1 MEVLMTNE
9 RMARW
14 LGPLA
19 LGWTVS
25 IIIGFFI
32 LSTNTPGQNA
42 PAAEV
47 VSYYRAHGTRETWTL
62 YIIGVGLVL
71 LTFYLAGLRTAL
83 RDANESHSWL
93 ATTAFAGGLVL
104 VSGFAL
110 TGMNH
115 FALIEAAR
123 NNRTTLAGDLNFV
136 DNITPV
142 PMILGVA
149 VLAAATAAAILT
161 SQALPRWLGAV
172 GLVMAAVCL
181 LGPAS
186 FIAFLA
192 TPIFLTVLGFVIG
205 TQSMAHA
212 EAGEET
218 PRRTMGHRM
227 TLRHHH

>member
-1 MEVLMTNE
+1 MEVLMSNE

-25 IIIGFFI
+25 LIIGFFI
-32 LSTNTPGQNA
+32 LSSNPPGQNA
-42 PAAEV
+42 SAADV
-47 VSYYRAHGTRETWTL
+47 VSYYRAHGTRETWTM
-62 YIIGVGLVL
+62 YIIGAGLVL
-71 LTFYLAGLRTAL
+71 LTFYIAGLRTVL

-93 ATTAFAGGLVL
+93 ATTVFAGGVVL
-104 VSGFAL
+104 VSGFAVAGL
-110 TGMNH
+110 NH

-136 DNITPV
+136 GSLTPV
-142 PMILGVA
+142 PTILGVA
-149 VLAAATAAAILT
+149 ILAAATGAAILT
-161 SQALPRWLGAV
+161 SSVLPRWLGAV
-172 GLVMAAVCL
+172 GLVMAVVCL
-181 LGPAS
+181 LGPAA

-192 TPIFLTVLGFVIG
+192 TPIYLTIIGFMIG
-205 TQSMAHA
+205 KQSMAHA